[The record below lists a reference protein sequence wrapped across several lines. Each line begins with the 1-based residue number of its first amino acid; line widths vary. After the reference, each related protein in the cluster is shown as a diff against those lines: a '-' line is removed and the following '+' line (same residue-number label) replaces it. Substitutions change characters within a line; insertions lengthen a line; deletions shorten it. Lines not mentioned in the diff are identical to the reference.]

1 MAVPGQGL
9 HGINFETWTQG
20 NKQELYVNELR
31 QNGQMSCKQPEIFFW
46 SLTGSWRQGWE
57 LGRYWRRCFVI
68 PYEEFQP
75 GPDIVCLARLLQDI
89 RDADTQGDT
98 NMSSMATRHDQLTPG
113 QLGELSARLA
123 IVANMLA
130 MGSHHRDPND
140 NLPSNQ
146 SDDGL

>member
-1 MAVPGQGL
+1 MNCDRMVRCHANNL
-9 HGINFETWTQG
+9 
-20 NKQELYVNELR
+20 
-31 QNGQMSCKQPEIFFW
+31 FW

-57 LGRYWRRCFVI
+57 LGRYWRRCFGI

-113 QLGELSARLA
+113 QLGELSARWA
-123 IVANMLA
+123 IAANMLA